1 MILISIVHTKG
12 KPDKKH
18 ENAQQNQLEHFQ
30 EAEPHNNIR
39 SCELKPQGSVLI
51 MTFQLVFS

>member
-12 KPDKKH
+12 KPNKKH

-30 EAEPHNNIR
+30 EADPHNNIR
-39 SCELKPQGSVLI
+39 SYELKP
-51 MTFQLVFS
+51 